1 MRETCTPR
9 ERLGGVLAASNP
21 VVNLIGL
28 GLVVLGLALLV
39 ATLAFW
45 RSAIEDPEV
54 LAPLEVMGERRYAR
68 SNDFERFE
76 ILNDVRPGGPMP
88 IRITTAPPPAHEAGS
103 GPIRRQREQRE
114 QYAPAVEADREDL
127 SRIGNERE
135 VAPEF
140 DEPWDD
146 EGDDN
151 DVVVP
156 PVIDPLINFQNKRRR
171 D

>member
-1 MRETCTPR
+1 M
-9 ERLGGVLAASNP
+9 LAASNP
-21 VVNLIGL
+21 AVNLIGL

-54 LAPLEVMGERRYAR
+54 LAPLEVMGERRYVR

-88 IRITTAPPPAHEAGS
+88 IRITTAPPPAREPAARPRRERRERSVPLVEPIDDHVGHAGRK
-103 GPIRRQREQRE
+103 I
-114 QYAPAVEADREDL
+114 D
-127 SRIGNERE
+127 
-135 VAPEF
+135 VAPEI
-140 DEPWDD
+140 EEQWDD
-146 EGDDN
+146 DRRDDN
-151 DVVVP
+151 QWDDNQWDEAADDTAAIVP
-156 PVIDPLINFQNKRRR
+156 PVIDPLIHFQNNRRR